1 MPLKKGV
8 LAEPVNV
15 SVIVKDVVESGYAT
29 YTELS
34 TVLGLEDAMNLL
46 EIHQVNE
53 YNKRLIEEIQK
64 DNRP

>member
-1 MPLKKGV
+1 M
-8 LAEPVNV
+8 NV

-34 TVLGLEDAMNLL
+34 TMLGLEDAMNLL

>member
-1 MPLKKGV
+1 MSLKKGV

-29 YTELS
+29 YVELS

-46 EIHQVNE
+46 EIHQVTE
-53 YNKRLIEEIQK
+53 YNKRIIEDIQK

>member
-1 MPLKKGV
+1 M
-8 LAEPVNV
+8 NV